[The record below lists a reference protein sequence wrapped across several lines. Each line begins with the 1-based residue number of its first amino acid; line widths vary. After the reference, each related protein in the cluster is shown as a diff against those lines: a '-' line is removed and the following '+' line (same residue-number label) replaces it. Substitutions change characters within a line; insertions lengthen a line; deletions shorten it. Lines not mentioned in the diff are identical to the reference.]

1 MKKIKSKKNF
11 SKAKEQ
17 NKLQQKQILPKI
29 QSLQK
34 FFFKH
39 EINFFYK
46 NKKNFNFIKKKKY
59 IIKNEKYEIK

>member
-34 FFFKH
+34 FFLNMKLIF
-39 EINFFYK
+39 
-46 NKKNFNFIKKKKY
+46 FIKIKKILILSKKKY

>member
-34 FFFKH
+34 FFLNMKL
-39 EINFFYK
+39 IFFI
-46 NKKNFNFIKKKKY
+46 NKKILSKKKIY
-59 IIKNEKYEIK
+59 Y